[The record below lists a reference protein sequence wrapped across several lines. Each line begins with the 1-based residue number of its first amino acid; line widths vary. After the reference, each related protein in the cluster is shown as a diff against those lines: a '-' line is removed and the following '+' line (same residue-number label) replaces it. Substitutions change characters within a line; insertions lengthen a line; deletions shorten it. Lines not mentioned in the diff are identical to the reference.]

1 VWFLRRPSRSSKSP
15 WVFRAEALLSY
26 FASLPLRFVKGRF
39 QGKSQ
44 PRFDTAA
51 YWDRRAILP
60 RTVLRSGSDQRE
72 RQGSLAFSHG
82 CLVFEVNEELS
93 TQLRLAARAS
103 EQAPETLASELL
115 TRGLEQKAQRAQVQ
129 TTLKTLS
136 PREQEV
142 TWLTARGYTNR
153 QIADI
158 LVLSPETVK
167 THVRHVLEKLGVR
180 SKADLRLLLLDLGIR
195 WWEEMPP
202 E

>member
-1 VWFLRRPSRSSKSP
+1 MWFLRRPSRSN
-15 WVFRAEALLSY
+15 
-26 FASLPLRFVKGRF
+26 GR
-39 QGKSQ
+39 
-44 PRFDTAA
+44 
-51 YWDRRAILP
+51 
-60 RTVLRSGSDQRE
+60 
-72 RQGSLAFSHG
+72 
-82 CLVFEVNEELS
+82 LVFEVNEELS
-93 TQLRLAARAS
+93 TQLRLAARTS
-103 EQAPETLASELL
+103 EQAPETLAAELL
-115 TRGLEQKAQRAQVQ
+115 TRGLEQDAQRAQVQ

-142 TWLTARGYTNR
+142 TWFTARGYTNR

-195 WWEEMPP
+195 WWEELSP